1 MQYGAYTLVM
11 RTIGLP
17 ELLVIMS
24 AMTLLALLIGV
35 VIWAVVHKKRA

>member
-1 MQYGAYTLVM
+1 M

-24 AMTLLALLIGV
+24 AVTLIAVLIGV
-35 VIWAVVHKKRA
+35 VIWAIVHKKRV